1 MTYHET
7 SVRSS
12 TTTARPIVAEQQC
25 GEDDVLMA
33 INVLMHNW
41 RCGRYK
47 STYVLSRLSQMFPSE
62 PSVAARR
69 GK

>member
-1 MTYHET
+1 MTEESIQSPDT
-7 SVRSS
+7 
-12 TTTARPIVAEQQC
+12 RPIVAEQQC
-25 GEDDVLMA
+25 GGDVLMA

-62 PSVAARR
+62 PSAAARR

>member
-1 MTYHET
+1 MTKDCIET
-7 SVRSS
+7 LD
-12 TTTARPIVAEQQC
+12 RPIVAEQQ
-25 GEDDVLMA
+25 GGGDDMLMA

-47 STYVLSRLSQMFPSE
+47 SAYVLARLSQMFPSE
-62 PSVAARR
+62 PSVVARR